1 MISEINLDI
10 GRPSEYI
17 AQLRRAAD
25 ELEAQQSLLE
35 MLGAEETKVT
45 GFIDIENKVI
55 YLRIIEDDGKI
66 GIDVRPIEEDLE
78 WFRRL

>member
-35 MLGAEETKVT
+35 MMGAEETRVT
-45 GFIDIENKVI
+45 GFMDLENKVI
-55 YLRIIEDDGKI
+55 YLRVLESDGRVE
-66 GIDVRPIEEDLE
+66 IDVRPIEESLE
-78 WFRRL
+78 WFRGL

>member
-10 GRPSEYI
+10 GRPHEYI

-35 MLGAEETKVT
+35 MIGAEDTRVT
-45 GFIDIENKVI
+45 GFIDLENKVI
-55 YLRIIEDDGKI
+55 YLRVLESDGRVE
-66 GIDVRPIEEDLE
+66 IDIRPIEEDLE
-78 WFRRL
+78 WFRGL

>member
-10 GRPSEYI
+10 GRPHEYI

-35 MLGAEETKVT
+35 MLGAETCRVV
-45 GFIDIENKVI
+45 GFVDLESKTI
-55 YLRIIEDDGKI
+55 YLRVTEGDGAI
-66 GIDVRPIEEDLE
+66 GINVRPIEEDLE
-78 WFRRL
+78 WFRGL